1 MIKHIC
7 RLHLN
12 CLLSAVILMLMVPFL
27 TGFDISQQV
36 TIICDGQ
43 TKELR
48 TNAVKPGKILQ
59 EAGIVLEKG
68 DGWKRSYTEQVKK
81 FYEPAVK

>member
-36 TIICDGQ
+36 RILYDGQ
-43 TKELR
+43 TKEVR
-48 TNAVKPGKILQ
+48 TNAVKHCPGEGRWL
-59 EAGIVLEKG
+59 EAAEYQKG
-68 DGWKRSYTEQVKK
+68 TERQCD
-81 FYEPAVK
+81 

>member
-36 TIICDGQ
+36 TILYDGQ
-43 TKELR
+43 TKE
-48 TNAVKPGKILQ
+48 AV
-59 EAGIVLEKG
+59 
-68 DGWKRSYTEQVKK
+68 SYTHLTLPTTARV
-81 FYEPAVK
+81 

>member
-36 TIICDGQ
+36 TILYDGQ
-43 TKELR
+43 TKEVR

-59 EAGIVLEKG
+59 EAGIVLLLFFVVG
-68 DGWKRSYTEQVKK
+68 LLVTCQLRVSVTC
-81 FYEPAVK
+81 

>member
-36 TIICDGQ
+36 TILYDGQ
-43 TKELR
+43 TKEVR

-59 EAGIVLEKG
+59 EAGIAWRRAMAGSCRIPK
-68 DGWKRSYTEQVKK
+68 WYRT
-81 FYEPAVK
+81 AV

>member
-48 TNAVKPGKILQ
+48 TNAV
-59 EAGIVLEKG
+59 
-68 DGWKRSYTEQVKK
+68 
-81 FYEPAVK
+81 

>member
-36 TIICDGQ
+36 TILYDVRPRKC
-43 TKELR
+43 
-48 TNAVKPGKILQ
+48 
-59 EAGIVLEKG
+59 VLV
-68 DGWKRSYTEQVKK
+68 Q
-81 FYEPAVK
+81 

>member
-36 TIICDGQ
+36 TILYDGQ
-43 TKELR
+43 TKEVR
-48 TNAVKPGKILQ
+48 TNAVKPGKNFAGGWHCPGEGRWL
-59 EAGIVLEKG
+59 EAAEYQKG
-68 DGWKRSYTEQVKK
+68 TERQCD
-81 FYEPAVK
+81 

>member
-36 TIICDGQ
+36 TILYDGQ
-43 TKELR
+43 TKEVR
-48 TNAVKPGKILQ
+48 TSAVKPGKFCRRPALSWRRAM
-59 EAGIVLEKG
+59 AGSCRIPKG
-68 DGWKRSYTEQVKK
+68 TERQCD
-81 FYEPAVK
+81 